1 MPLLMSKPVMQYA
14 NTAMDSDSF
23 KKVMSSWPTGVAIIT
38 ATAKDE
44 SNRPLGILCNSLTS
58 ISLDQRLLLWTVD
71 HGSGTYPYWL
81 KAEEWVAHFLADDQE
96 ELVKRFAKKGVLD
109 KFEGLEYST
118 TQGGIPLLDD
128 VVARLHCRTTQ
139 RVETHDHTIILGQ
152 VHAMESCER
161 SPMVYALRE
170 FQPLKNSRSRGN

>member
-1 MPLLMSKPVMQYA
+1 
-14 NTAMDSDSF
+14 
-23 KKVMSSWPTGVAIIT
+23 
-38 ATAKDE
+38 
-44 SNRPLGILCNSLTS
+44 LTS

-96 ELVKRFAKKGVLD
+96 ELVKRFAMKGVLD
-109 KFEGLEYST
+109 KFEGLDYT
-118 TQGGIPLLDD
+118 KTQSGIPLLDG
-128 VVARLHCRTTQ
+128 VVARLHCTTTQ
-139 RVETHDHTIILGQ
+139 QMETHDHTIILGR

-170 FQPLKNSRSRGN
+170 FQPLNKLRTLRD